1 MKHRSRT
8 EILQEEAEEAE
19 KIRLLRE
26 LARIGKGELRIGD
39 ELLKVASLPVKGE
52 PAVANG
58 DGEPA
63 IRFGANADCG
73 GRFERCAL

>member
-39 ELLKVASLPVKGE
+39 ELLKVASLPVD
-52 PAVANG
+52 VANG
-58 DGEPA
+58 DGEPV